1 MNDAVERI
9 VSCFE
14 GLTPERV
21 ALLGTIY
28 AADARFSDPFNQ
40 VQGLE
45 EIQRVLRRTA
55 CTKRC
60 P

>member
-1 MNDAVERI
+1 MNDAAERI

-55 CTKRC
+55 CAKRC